1 MSTIATISLA
11 VIAAT
16 CVISMAAFVLFLLG
30 SWRLAR
36 HVQTIL
42 TQVEGAVPEVI
53 NSARG
58 ILTRVDQEIVGDAI
72 RTFHRVSTAVD
83 SGVDAVEQVQ
93 STARRVARVVILPQV
108 ATAAGLVAAIR
119 EGLGW
124 LRPGGDGKRR

>member
-1 MSTIATISLA
+1 MSTVATISLA

-16 CVISMAAFVLFLLG
+16 CVISMAAFVLFVLV
-30 SWRLAR
+30 SWRLVR
-36 HVQTIL
+36 QVQTIL
-42 TQVEGAVPEVI
+42 AEVERALPGLI
-53 NSARG
+53 NGARG

-72 RTFHRVSTAVD
+72 RTFHRVSTVVD
-83 SGVDAVEQVQ
+83 SGVDTVEQVQ

-124 LRPGGDGKRR
+124 LRPGGNGNRR

>member
-1 MSTIATISLA
+1 MSTIAPISLA

-16 CVISMAAFVLFLLG
+16 CVISMAAFVLFLLA

-36 HVQTIL
+36 NVQTIL
-42 TQVEGAVPEVI
+42 TQVQGALPEVI
-53 NSARG
+53 SSVRG

-83 SGVDAVEQVQ
+83 SGVDTVEQVQ

-119 EGLGW
+119 EGFGW
-124 LRPGGDGKRR
+124 LRSGGNGKRR

>member
-16 CVISMAAFVLFLLG
+16 CVISMAAFVLLVLV
-30 SWRLAR
+30 SWRLVR
-36 HVQTIL
+36 QVQTIL
-42 TQVEGAVPEVI
+42 TTLEQALPGLI
-53 NSARG
+53 SGARG

-72 RTFHRVSTAVD
+72 RTLHRVSTVVD
-83 SGVDAVEQVQ
+83 SGVDTVEQVQ

>member
-16 CVISMAAFVLFLLG
+16 CVISMAAFVLFLMA

-36 HVQTIL
+36 NVQTIF
-42 TQVEGAVPEVI
+42 TQVQGALPEVI

-83 SGVDAVEQVQ
+83 SGVDTVEQVQ

-119 EGLGW
+119 EGFGW
-124 LRPGGDGKRR
+124 LRSGGNGKRR

>member
-16 CVISMAAFVLFLLG
+16 CVISMAAFVLFVLV
-30 SWRLAR
+30 SWRLVR
-36 HVQTIL
+36 QVQTIL
-42 TQVEGAVPEVI
+42 AEVERALPGLI
-53 NSARG
+53 NGARG

-72 RTFHRVSTAVD
+72 RTFHRVSTVVD
-83 SGVDAVEQVQ
+83 SGVDTVEQVQ

-124 LRPGGDGKRR
+124 LRPGGNGNRR

>member
-1 MSTIATISLA
+1 MSTVATISLA

-16 CVISMAAFVLFLLG
+16 CVISMAAFVVFVLV
-30 SWRLAR
+30 SWRLVR
-36 HVQTIL
+36 QVQTIL
-42 TQVEGAVPEVI
+42 TLVERALPGLI
-53 NSARG
+53 SGARG

-72 RTFHRVSTAVD
+72 RTFHRVSTVVD
-83 SGVDAVEQVQ
+83 SGVDTVEQVQ

-124 LRPGGDGKRR
+124 LRPGGDGKRP

>member
-16 CVISMAAFVLFLLG
+16 CVISMAAFVLFLLA

-36 HVQTIL
+36 NVQTIL
-42 TQVEGAVPEVI
+42 TQVQGALPEVI
-53 NSARG
+53 SSVRG

-83 SGVDAVEQVQ
+83 SGVDTVEQVQ

-119 EGLGW
+119 EGFGW
-124 LRPGGDGKRR
+124 LRSGGNGKRR

>member
-16 CVISMAAFVLFLLG
+16 CVISMAAFVLFVLV
-30 SWRLAR
+30 SWRLVR
-36 HVQTIL
+36 QVQTIVAE
-42 TQVEGAVPEVI
+42 VERALPGLI
-53 NSARG
+53 NGARG

-72 RTFHRVSTAVD
+72 RTFHRVSTVVD
-83 SGVDAVEQVQ
+83 SGVDTVEQVQ

-124 LRPGGDGKRR
+124 LRPGGNGNRR